1 MPQFDNAYYQQLP
14 GFYTALNPTPLKDA
28 RLLYHSEPL
37 ARELGLDESWFTQDK
52 TPIWAGETLL
62 PGMQPLA
69 QVYSGHQF
77 GVWAGQLGDGR
88 GILLGEQVLADGSH
102 RDWHLKGAGLTP
114 YSRMG
119 DGRAVLRSVI
129 REFLASEALHHLGIP
144 TTRALTIVTSRQPVF
159 REQPE
164 RGAML
169 MRVAESHVRFGHFEH
184 FYYRK
189 QPEQVRQLADF
200 VIARHWPQLQDQ
212 AERYLLW
219 FTDVVERTARL
230 IAHWQT
236 VGFAHGVM
244 NTDNMSIL
252 GITIDY
258 GPYGFLDDYQPGYIC
273 NHSDHQGRYAFD
285 NQPAVALWNL
295 HRLAQTLSGLMTTEQ
310 LQQALAA
317 YEPAL
322 MRAYGEQMRA
332 KLGFFTPTAQ
342 DNDVLTGLLSLM
354 AQEGR
359 DYTRTFRLLSDTEQ
373 QQAQSPLRDEFIDR
387 AAFDS
392 WYQQYRQRL
401 QQEQVS
407 DEERQRA
414 MKAVNPRLIL
424 RNYRR
429 SRRLKTRS
437 KTTWAVC
444 SGCIRPCCGRS
455 TMRRN
460 MTISPC
466 CRRTGAN
473 IWRFPAPAEMKK
485 GRLMAPL
492 TLLTQVDLRQRHFG
506 MMHHAEIGLIPAGED
521 LRLQHLLRRAARHQT
536 PLMQQQDPIGV
547 QRGQI
552 KIVQHAADAQ
562 RLLARQRA
570 QQAQGVLLVVQ
581 IQRRGRLVE
590 K

>member
-359 DYTRTFRLLSDTEQ
+359 DYTRTFLLLSETEQ

-387 AAFDS
+387 AAFDA

-407 DEERQRA
+407 DAERQRA
-414 MKAVNPRLIL
+414 MKAVNPWLIL
-424 RNYRR
+424 RNY
-429 SRRLKTRS
+429 L
-437 KTTWAVC
+437 
-444 SGCIRPCCGRS
+444 
-455 TMRRN
+455 
-460 MTISPC
+460 
-466 CRRTGAN
+466 
-473 IWRFPAPAEMKK
+473 
-485 GRLMAPL
+485 
-492 TLLTQVDLRQRHFG
+492 
-506 MMHHAEIGLIPAGED
+506 
-521 LRLQHLLRRAARHQT
+521 
-536 PLMQQQDPIGV
+536 
-547 QRGQI
+547 
-552 KIVQHAADAQ
+552 
-562 RLLARQRA
+562 A
-570 QQAQGVLLVVQ
+570 QQAIEDAENDDV
-581 IQRRGRLVE
+581 GRLQRLHQALLRPFDDVPE
-590 K
+590 YDDLAALPPDWGKHLEISCSS

>member
-1 MPQFDNAYYQQLP
+1 MPQFENAYQQQLA
-14 GFYTALNPTPLKDA
+14 GFYTELNPTPLKGT

-52 TPIWAGETLL
+52 TPVWAGETLL
-62 PGMQPLA
+62 PGMRPLA

-88 GILLGEQVLADGSH
+88 GILLGEQRLADGRSM
-102 RDWHLKGAGLTP
+102 DWHLKGAGLTP

-119 DGRAVLRSVI
+119 DGRAVLRSVV

-144 TTRALTIVTSRQPVF
+144 TTRALTIVTSEQPVY

-169 MRVAESHVRFGHFEH
+169 LRVAESHVRFGHFEH

-189 QPEQVRQLADF
+189 QPEQVQQLADF
-200 VIARHWPQLQDQ
+200 VIARHWPQFKDQ
-212 AERYLLW
+212 SDGYLLW

-258 GPYGFLDDYQPGYIC
+258 GPYGFLDDYKPDYIC
-273 NHSDHQGRYAFD
+273 NHSDHQGRYAYD

-295 HRLAQTLSGLMTTEQ
+295 HRLAQTLSVLMSTEQ
-310 LQQALAA
+310 LQNALAA

-332 KLGFFTPTAQ
+332 KLGFFTQSQQ
-342 DNDVLTGLLSLM
+342 DNDLLTGLLSLM

-359 DYTRTFRLLSDTEQ
+359 DYSRTFRLLSQTEQ

-387 AAFDS
+387 AAFDG

-407 DEERQRA
+407 DAQRQQA
-414 MKAVNPRLIL
+414 MKAVNPKLIL
-424 RNYRR
+424 RNY
-429 SRRLKTRS
+429 L
-437 KTTWAVC
+437 
-444 SGCIRPCCGRS
+444 
-455 TMRRN
+455 
-460 MTISPC
+460 
-466 CRRTGAN
+466 
-473 IWRFPAPAEMKK
+473 
-485 GRLMAPL
+485 
-492 TLLTQVDLRQRHFG
+492 
-506 MMHHAEIGLIPAGED
+506 
-521 LRLQHLLRRAARHQT
+521 
-536 PLMQQQDPIGV
+536 
-547 QRGQI
+547 
-552 KIVQHAADAQ
+552 
-562 RLLARQRA
+562 A
-570 QQAQGVLLVVQ
+570 QQAIESAEQDDVSKLARLHQALLMPFADNPEYDDLAALPPDWGKHLE
-581 IQRRGRLVE
+581 ISCSS
-590 K
+590 

>member
-1 MPQFDNAYYQQLP
+1 MPQFENAYQHQLA
-14 GFYTALNPTPLKDA
+14 GFYTELNPTPLKGA

-62 PGMQPLA
+62 PGMRPLA

-88 GILLGEQVLADGSH
+88 GILLGEQRLADGRSM
-102 RDWHLKGAGLTP
+102 DWHLKGAGLTP

-119 DGRAVLRSVI
+119 DGRAVLRSAI

-144 TTRALTIVTSRQPVF
+144 TTRALTIVTSEEPVY

-169 MRVAESHVRFGHFEH
+169 LRVAESHVRFGHFEH

-189 QPEQVRQLADF
+189 QPQQVQQLADF

-212 AERYLLW
+212 AEGYLLW

-252 GITIDY
+252 GLTIDY
-258 GPYGFLDDYQPGYIC
+258 GPYGFLDDYKPDYIC

-285 NQPAVALWNL
+285 NQLAVALWNL
-295 HRLAQTLSGLMTTEQ
+295 HRLAQTLSGLMSTEQ

-322 MRAYGEQMRA
+322 MRAYGERMRA
-332 KLGFFTPTAQ
+332 KLGLFTPSQQ
-342 DNDVLTGLLSLM
+342 DNDLLTGLLSLM

-359 DYTRTFRLLSDTEQ
+359 DYSRTFRLLSQTEQ

-407 DEERQRA
+407 DAERQQA
-414 MKAVNPRLIL
+414 MMAVNPKLIL
-424 RNYRR
+424 RNY
-429 SRRLKTRS
+429 L
-437 KTTWAVC
+437 
-444 SGCIRPCCGRS
+444 
-455 TMRRN
+455 
-460 MTISPC
+460 
-466 CRRTGAN
+466 
-473 IWRFPAPAEMKK
+473 
-485 GRLMAPL
+485 
-492 TLLTQVDLRQRHFG
+492 
-506 MMHHAEIGLIPAGED
+506 
-521 LRLQHLLRRAARHQT
+521 
-536 PLMQQQDPIGV
+536 
-547 QRGQI
+547 
-552 KIVQHAADAQ
+552 
-562 RLLARQRA
+562 A
-570 QQAQGVLLVVQ
+570 QQAIESAERDDVSKLARLHQALLTPFADAPEYDDLAALPPDWGKHLE
-581 IQRRGRLVE
+581 ISCSS
-590 K
+590 